1 MCKVQVRFHR
11 AKAKES
17 EGEPVAIAKK
27 CKVYRCAVSIVFKE
41 ATAKSLAV
49 RKARLS

>member
-27 CKVYRCAVSIVFKE
+27 ANLECAVSIAFKE
-41 ATAKSLAV
+41 ATAKALAV
-49 RKARLS
+49 RWARLP